1 MRGHAAE
8 GLRRL
13 EVALRADERPTAA
26 RARALNGAALMGFE
40 VGDAPNA
47 ALRAEEAL
55 TLNRA
60 VGDAWGSA
68 YARFLLGQAA
78 IAERDWVTAQQF
90 FEESVR
96 VFRELGDEHYTLV
109 ATFNLAWMCGELGD
123 PERDRALHQENL
135 VRARALGNERM
146 EALSLSV
153 LACYVRDDGR
163 VEEAL
168 SMLNE
173 SYRIVR
179 NLGDRVESADILSR
193 FAEILA
199 SARRPTT
206 AARLLSCSETLRE
219 EFGAGRSWVASRNE
233 GTLAL
238 IRAQLD
244 ETAFTEAWEQGRALT
259 ADEAVA
265 LAMDSLD

>member
-1 MRGHAAE
+1 VE

-13 EVALRADERPTAA
+13 EAALRADERPTAA

-40 VGDAPNA
+40 VGDAPTA
-47 ALRAEEAL
+47 TLRAEEAL

-60 VGDAWGSA
+60 VGDAWGTA

-78 IAERDWVTAQQF
+78 IVERDWATAQQL

-173 SYRIVR
+173 AYRIVR

-193 FAEILA
+193 FAEILG

-244 ETAFTEAWEQGRALT
+244 EAAFAEAWEQGQALT
-259 ADEAVA
+259 VDEAVA
-265 LAMDSLD
+265 LAIDS